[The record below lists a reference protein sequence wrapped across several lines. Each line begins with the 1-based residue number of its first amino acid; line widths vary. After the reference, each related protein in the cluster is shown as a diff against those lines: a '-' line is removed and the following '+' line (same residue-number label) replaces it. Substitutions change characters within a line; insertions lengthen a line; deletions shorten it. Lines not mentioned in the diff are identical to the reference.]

1 MLAQR
6 DRRRW
11 LMGFRKPKA
20 LRASSLISRLT
31 PSLAALVM
39 PVRMNASI
47 CGHHAWMVLA
57 RRCSSG
63 VSVSA
68 HHW

>member
-11 LMGFRKPKA
+11 LVGFRKPKA

-31 PSLAALVM
+31 PSLAALAPYRAEDLV
-39 PVRMNASI
+39 
-47 CGHHAWMVLA
+47 GTLHDGEMVDDQ
-57 RRCSSG
+57 RRVG
-63 VSVSA
+63 
-68 HHW
+68 